1 MKREKEPGLTKMPI
15 YVIII
20 IYIYIYL
27 KVLRPFFRKF
37 SGMSDTRIF
46 KELTKRET
54 IYLAFLL

>member
-1 MKREKEPGLTKMPI
+1 MKRGKEPGSTKMRI
-15 YVIII
+15 YVIIVH
-20 IYIYIYL
+20 IYIK

-46 KELTKRET
+46 MELKKRET